1 MHNLRL
7 SAMAVVASVVL
18 LVLAPSTDALRV
30 VPSSKIRS
38 RQQHLHLSSSML
50 FGSGEEGIRRHKNNI
65 LFSTPNGSNS
75 EVTDIAKQS
84 SSSSSSS
91 ASFLGAID
99 SFGMKLKPWAIG
111 AYEKSL
117 IYINKNNGSSNINGT
132 DTTTTKTSV
141 GTRRNNRFK
150 RILYSL
156 QSTILWVLYILY
168 RGYRGFFVI
177 LPAVFKE
184 VYRQLGESNLV
195 VDVYGDDDDDD
206 SEKEYAVNSNAVEQ
220 QPQQESLR
228 LRTRIT
234 ISILSAVLTLS
245 YVVGGVLRILGS
257 FIKTFTNTTS
267 VEKSLEAAA
276 DEVAANEDKL
286 RSKLK

>member
-1 MHNLRL
+1 
-7 SAMAVVASVVL
+7 MAVVVSVVVL
-18 LVLAPSTDALRV
+18 LALPSSADALQV
-30 VPSSKIRS
+30 SVPKSKIIGPI
-38 RQQHLHLSSSML
+38 HLHLSSSML
-50 FGSGEEGIRRHKNNI
+50 FGSEEGIRRHKNNI

-75 EVTDIAKQS
+75 EITDNTKQS
-84 SSSSSSS
+84 SSSSSST
-91 ASFLGAID
+91 SFLGAID

-111 AYEKSL
+111 AHEKSL
-117 IYINKNNGSSNINGT
+117 IYINKDNGSSNINGT
-132 DTTTTKTSV
+132 DTTTSKTSV

-184 VYRQLGESNLV
+184 VYRRLGESNLV
-195 VDVYGDDDDDD
+195 VDVYGDDDD
-206 SEKEYAVNSNAVEQ
+206 EKEYAVNSNAVQQ
-220 QPQQESLR
+220 QPQLQESLR

-245 YVVGGVLRILGS
+245 YVVGGALRVLG
-257 FIKTFTNTTS
+257 K
-267 VEKSLEAAA
+267 
-276 DEVAANEDKL
+276 
-286 RSKLK
+286 

>member
-1 MHNLRL
+1 
-7 SAMAVVASVVL
+7 MAVVVSVV
-18 LVLAPSTDALRV
+18 VMLALASSADALQVSVRY
-30 VPSSKIRS
+30 
-38 RQQHLHLSSSML
+38 QML
-50 FGSGEEGIRRHKNNI
+50 FGSEEGIRRHKNNI

-75 EVTDIAKQS
+75 EITDKTKQS
-84 SSSSSSS
+84 SSSSSST
-91 ASFLGAID
+91 SFLGAID

-111 AYEKSL
+111 AHEKSL
-117 IYINKNNGSSNINGT
+117 IYINKDNGSSNINGT
-132 DTTTTKTSV
+132 DTTTSKTSV

-195 VDVYGDDDDDD
+195 LDVYGGDDD
-206 SEKEYAVNSNAVEQ
+206 EKEYAVNSNAVQQ
-220 QPQQESLR
+220 QPQLQESLR

-245 YVVGGVLRILGS
+245 YVVGGALRVLG
-257 FIKTFTNTTS
+257 K
-267 VEKSLEAAA
+267 
-276 DEVAANEDKL
+276 
-286 RSKLK
+286 